1 MGKVS
6 KYLTPKQNY
15 AITHRYAR
23 INLLYGSVRSGKT
36 YVSLIMWAL
45 FVASM
50 PENAEFLMVGK
61 TLTTLKRNCLNLLQE
76 LEPSFKYSISGKKGV
91 LYGRT
96 IWLEGADNER
106 AENKIR
112 GMTLSGAYIDELTLI
127 PEGFYMMTLSRL
139 SMKGA
144 KLIATTNPDSPSHYV
159 YNEVIKNEDID
170 KNVMKFTIDEN
181 TFLDPEYVTQLKKE
195 YSGVFYDRFILGEF
209 VRAEGIIYK
218 SFADAPNEYLFERF
232 GDRDRLHTISIG
244 LDYGAAMSH
253 TALKAVGFTNGFQGV
268 YVIDEMD
275 IEGVHEPE
283 MLYRKFHEFYN
294 RISDT
299 WGMRPQYVF
308 ADYGALGQVLTA
320 GLYTYCKRNGIPI
333 QVNDCEKGMILER
346 IELVTSL
353 MAQGRFKIQKNCK
366 KSIQAFRDAVWDE
379 KHEDERLDD
388 GTSDIDS
395 LDAIEYAIFSF
406 SNKIIMR
413 RE

>member
-1 MGKVS
+1 MGQS
-6 KYLTPKQNY
+6 KFLTPRQNF

-61 TLTTLKRNCLNLLQE
+61 TLTTLKRNCLGLLQE
-76 LEPSFKYSISGKKGV
+76 LEPSFRFSISGKKGI

-127 PEGFYMMTLSRL
+127 PESFYMMALSRL

-144 KLIATTNPDSPSHYV
+144 KLIATTNPDSPSNYV
-159 YNEVIKNEDID
+159 YQEIIKNQNID
-170 KNVMKFTIDEN
+170 KNVLKFTIDEN
-181 TFLDPEYVTQLKKE
+181 TFLDPEYVVQLKKE

-209 VRAEGIIYK
+209 VRAEGVIYK
-218 SFADAPNEYLFERF
+218 DFADDAEPYLFDSLPDGERI
-232 GDRDRLHTISIG
+232 HAISIG
-244 LDYGAAMSH
+244 IDYGASQSH
-253 TALKAVGFTNGFQGV
+253 TALKASGFTNGFKNV
-268 YVIDEMD
+268 YILAEKDIDGIHD
-275 IEGVHEPE
+275 PE
-283 MLYRKFHEFYN
+283 TLYRAFHMFYN
-294 RISDT
+294 EICKEYGRC
-299 WGMRPQYVF
+299 QYVF

-320 GLYTYCKRNGIPI
+320 GLYNYCRSHGLPV
-333 QVNDCEKGMILER
+333 QVNDCVKGTILER

-353 MAQGRFKIQKNCK
+353 MAQGRLKIHRSCK
-366 KSIQAFRDAVWDE
+366 RMIQAFRDAVWDE

-395 LDAIEYAIFSF
+395 LDAFEYSIFSF
-406 SNKIIMR
+406 QDKLVKR
-413 RE
+413 RA

>member
-1 MGKVS
+1 MGQS
-6 KYLTPKQNY
+6 KYLTPRQNY

-61 TLTTLKRNCLNLLQE
+61 TLTTLKRNCLGLMQE
-76 LEPSFKYSISGKKGV
+76 LEPSFTYSLSGKKAV

-127 PEGFYMMTLSRL
+127 PKSFYMMALSRL

-144 KLIATTNPDSPSHYV
+144 KLIATTNPDSPSNYV
-159 YNEVIKNEDID
+159 YQEIIQNEKID
-170 KNVMKFTIDEN
+170 KNVLKFTIDEN

-195 YSGVFYDRFILGEF
+195 YTGVFYTRFILGDF
-209 VRAEGIIYK
+209 VRAEGVIYK
-218 SFADAPNEYLFERF
+218 DFADDPEPYLYDSLPDGEK
-232 GDRDRLHTISIG
+232 LHTISIG
-244 LDYGAAMSH
+244 LDYGASQSH
-253 TALKAVGFTNGFQGV
+253 TALKVTGFSRGFRNV
-268 YVIDEMD
+268 YILAEHD
-275 IEGVHEPE
+275 IEGVHDPE
-283 MLYRKFHEFYN
+283 TLYREFKKFYDEIRRSYG
-294 RISDT
+294 SC
-299 WGMRPQYVF
+299 QYVF

-320 GLYTYCKRNGIPI
+320 GLYNYCRRNGLPVR
-333 QVNDCEKGMILER
+333 VNDCVKGTILER

-353 MAQGRFKIQKNCK
+353 MAQGRLKVHRSCK
-366 KSIQAFRDAVWDE
+366 HMIQAFRDAVWDD

-395 LDAIEYAIFSF
+395 LDAFEYSIFSF
-406 SNKIIMR
+406 QDQIIGR
-413 RE
+413 SRT

>member
-1 MGKVS
+1 MGQS
-6 KYLTPKQNY
+6 KFLTPKQNY
-15 AITHRYAR
+15 AITQKYAR

-61 TLTTLKRNCLNLLQE
+61 TLTTLRRNCLGLLQE
-76 LEPSFKYSISGKKGV
+76 LEPSFQFNTSAKKAM

-127 PEGFYMMTLSRL
+127 PEGFYMMALSRL
-139 SMKGA
+139 SMPGA

-159 YNEVIKNEDID
+159 YQEVIKNNNID

-181 TFLDPEYVTQLKKE
+181 TFLDPEYVAELKKE
-195 YSGVFYDRFILGEF
+195 YTGVFYDRFILGEF

-218 SFADAPNEYLFERF
+218 AFADNADPYLFDSLPDDEQ
-232 GDRDRLHTISIG
+232 LHTVSIG
-244 LDYGAAMSH
+244 IDYGAASSH
-253 TALKAVGFTNGFQGV
+253 TSMKAVGFTQGFRKMYILAEKDLEGV
-268 YVIDEMD
+268 Y
-275 IEGVHEPE
+275 EPE
-283 MLYRKFHEFYN
+283 ALYYAFHMFY
-294 RISDT
+294 DYVKDAY
-299 WGMRPQYVF
+299 GKCQYVF

-320 GLYTYCKRNGIPI
+320 GLYTYCRKAGIPV
-333 QVNDCEKGMILER
+333 QVNDCVKGTILER
-346 IELVTSL
+346 IELTTSL
-353 MAQGRFKIQKNCK
+353 MAQGRLKVNRVCTKM
-366 KSIQAFRDAVWDE
+366 IQAFRDAVWDE
-379 KHEDERLDD
+379 DHEDERLDD

-395 LDAIEYAIFSF
+395 LDAFEYAMFSF
-406 SNKIIMR
+406 KDQIINR
-413 RE
+413 RN